1 LFFCFLLS
9 ALCHLIIVMSARNK
23 KRQNLWMLF
32 GIAAVSTLIIVG
44 GLVYFIHPTIPT
56 RIGVAIVGN
65 PTIVF
70 SYDQRRNI
78 AISVSIP
85 TDVSVDAVR
94 GYGTYPISSVWKLDR
109 MDRRKGVLFQE
120 SLEEAIGIPI
130 RFFIDPPSNNSNVF
144 SFASCIQLFIQRR
157 TNIPVWLLYTL
168 FQALPSM
175 GPTDMTEFDL
185 TNSPVFIETT
195 QADGTMVKKIDTE
208 KLTLLLGTHAEDAQ
222 IRKENLRIAVSNTT
236 ESSGL
241 AQKLARILEGTG
253 FHVITLANEENV
265 RPTRCV
271 IRSKQELKESYTVKT
286 LQWLYGCVFE
296 EANEELSSDVH
307 FIIGSEFE
315 NRFVSF

>member
-1 LFFCFLLS
+1 M
-9 ALCHLIIVMSARNK
+9 IV
-23 KRQNLWMLF
+23 
-32 GIAAVSTLIIVG
+32 GIAAISILVIAA
-44 GLVYFIHPTIPT
+44 GLVFFVHPSIPT
-56 RIGVAIVGN
+56 RIGVAIVGD

-109 MDRRKGVLFQE
+109 MDHRKGVLFQE
-120 SLEEAIGIPI
+120 TLEETIGIPI

-157 TNIPVWLLYTL
+157 TNIPVWLLFTL
-168 FQALPSM
+168 FQAVSHM
-175 GPTDMTEFDL
+175 GPTDMTVFDL
-185 TNSPVFIETT
+185 TNYPVFVETI
-195 QADGTMVKKIDTE
+195 QADGTTVKKIDTE
-208 KLTLLLGTHAEDAQ
+208 KLTLLLGTHAEDAE
-222 IRKENLRIAVSNTT
+222 IRKENLRIALSNTT

-241 AQKLARILEGTG
+241 AQKLARILEEAG
-253 FHVITLANEENV
+253 FHVITLSNEENV

-307 FIIGSEFE
+307 FIIGSDFE
-315 NRFVSF
+315 KRFVSF